1 VTDVLDNFVTASAS
15 RDVRIRVRRER

>member
-1 VTDVLDNFVTASAS
+1 VQDVLDNFMTTRTS